1 MKVKWYWNKIKY
13 EMDWKDLMKVECDW
27 KVIIVAWVAG
37 IVCSMM
43 LTGCDVESAGHEPI
57 ADPIELSRQEHMD
70 YVKFDGHEYVRYTYL
85 VRGSNCAIG
94 GIAHSP
100 KCPCMVNK

>member
-1 MKVKWYWNKIKY
+1 MKV
-13 EMDWKDLMKVECDW
+13 DWDW
-27 KVIIVAWVAG
+27 TDFIAALVAG
-37 IVCSMM
+37 IVCALLIS
-43 LTGCDVESAGHEPI
+43 GCGAEPAEPI
-57 ADPIELSRQEHMD
+57 AEPSELGRHEHMD

-100 KCPCMVNK
+100 KCGCLVNK

>member
-1 MKVKWYWNKIKY
+1 MKLEWN
-13 EMDWKDLMKVECDW
+13 WKDF
-27 KVIIVAWVAG
+27 VASLVAG
-37 IVCSMM
+37 IVCAM
-43 LTGCDVESAGHEPI
+43 LISGCDVESAEPI
-57 ADPIELSRQEHMD
+57 AEPIELGSHEHME

-100 KCPCMVNK
+100 KCRCMIDK

>member
-1 MKVKWYWNKIKY
+1 MKLEWNWT
-13 EMDWKDLMKVECDW
+13 DF
-27 KVIIVAWVAG
+27 VAALVSG
-37 IVCSMM
+37 IVCAALIS
-43 LTGCDVESAGHEPI
+43 GCCEESGEPEPI
-57 ADPIELSRQEHMD
+57 AEPSELGRHEHMD

-100 KCPCMVNK
+100 KCPCTVNK

>member
-1 MKVKWYWNKIKY
+1 MKLEWNLTNFIAA
-13 EMDWKDLMKVECDW
+13 L
-27 KVIIVAWVAG
+27 VAG
-37 IVCSMM
+37 IVCSM
-43 LTGCDVESAGHEPI
+43 LTSGCGADSSEPKPI
-57 ADPIELSRQEHMD
+57 AEPSELSKHERME

-85 VRGSNCAIG
+85 FRGSNCAIG

>member
-1 MKVKWYWNKIKY
+1 MKLEW
-13 EMDWKDLMKVECDW
+13 DWTDFIAAL
-27 KVIIVAWVAG
+27 VAA
-37 IVCSMM
+37 IVCVLLIS
-43 LTGCDVESAGHEPI
+43 GCGAESAEPVEG
-57 ADPIELSRQEHMD
+57 PSELSRHEHMD

-100 KCPCMVNK
+100 KCPCLVNK